1 MQAFPCAPGPRTPAP
16 IASVHHRHVVNT
28 SWRQSEGTVLG
39 PGRFYHDNGL
49 DGASRTAALAAK
61 AEARYKAKMK
71 RLNQKFSRD
80 TAMIERTEQAL
91 LRRQNREMQRAVYV
105 FSVVLIQAVW
115 RGSHARHSV
124 RRHKLRRHLAV
135 WRVICWFYI
144 KIVRFKRK
152 VTITQNIV
160 RMWASRGERVRR
172 LNMRVVAFMLQRLWR
187 GLKARRVA
195 AKRAVIHNETV
206 DFVETTILF
215 ASARSLEVILAPIL
229 AAHKIQLC
237 WWRHRR
243 WQQHDDLSHGGSRR
257 SGNSSRPGQWGKRRS
272 GSVRRTTSGRKKGK
286 RFSVSGEYMKIAQG
300 LAGDFSDEHFDTP
313 SRSGSR
319 RGSRANLGVSR
330 NSSEASLDE
339 GSQSPR
345 TIASSRRRRR
355 STFGHDRDVGG
366 SSELH
371 TDGKGGD
378 SKVVTAA
385 KSGGAQNRRE
395 RSSTFG
401 NDNPLVDDSDVLTRI
416 DLRGAEV
423 GAAVTPTTVAAAV
436 ADKSGMAAEGGR
448 PRRRTFEQQLTLL
461 SASGHDVSGLAS
473 KGETDAAV
481 SPGGGPRRAS
491 TSKDL
496 SRNDRLKKSAA
507 LLSSGSHSD
516 SKRRHTNPDD
526 LDSLAADP
534 RALRAA
540 LKGLITLDGSDI
552 LSNSATPRGGLDE
565 RRITEGDEDMQTNFE
580 TTKYNVL
587 PTLSSIVDLDLDAG
601 PGEEDGLLANLE
613 ADSKF
618 AGRGSREDASDEEE
632 ESSRSSRRRKCP
644 PPLGEENLRPGL
656 SPSGSFDELA
666 TSDRTSTSTSR
677 RRASP
682 GTSPRGSFAGTLD
695 VPESPS
701 GSPHAATRS
710 LVEPTPPPGNGPR
723 HRGGPRQGANLLLE

>member
-1 MQAFPCAPGPRTPAP
+1 MQAFPCAPGPRAPAP

-28 SWRQSEGTVLG
+28 SWRQSEGAVLG
-39 PGRFYHDNGL
+39 AGRFYHDNGL

-61 AEARYKAKMK
+61 AEARYKAKTS

-80 TAMIERTEQAL
+80 TAVIERTEQAL

-105 FSVVLIQAVW
+105 FSIVLIQAAW
-115 RGSHARHSV
+115 RGSHARQSV

-160 RMWASRGERVRR
+160 RMWASKGERVRR
-172 LNMRVVAFMLQRLWR
+172 INMRVVAFHLQRRWR

-243 WQQHDDLSHGGSRR
+243 WQQHDDVSHGGSRR
-257 SGNSSRPGQWGKRRS
+257 SGNSSRPGQWGKRR
-272 GSVRRTTSGRKKGK
+272 GSVRRTTSGRRRGGSGK

-300 LAGDFSDEHFDTP
+300 LAGDFSDENFDT
-313 SRSGSR
+313 SRASSR
-319 RGSRANLGVSR
+319 RGSRSNLGVSR
-330 NSSEASLDE
+330 NLSDASLDE

-345 TIASSRRRRR
+345 AAASLRRRRR

-371 TDGKGGD
+371 TDGKRGD
-378 SKVVTAA
+378 SKVQAAAAA
-385 KSGGAQNRRE
+385 KSGGAQNRRQ

-416 DLRGAEV
+416 DLRGAEL
-423 GAAVTPTTVAAAV
+423 GAAATPTTVAAAV

-461 SASGHDVSGLAS
+461 SASGHDVSG
-473 KGETDAAV
+473 
-481 SPGGGPRRAS
+481 
-491 TSKDL
+491 
-496 SRNDRLKKSAA
+496 
-507 LLSSGSHSD
+507 
-516 SKRRHTNPDD
+516 
-526 LDSLAADP
+526 
-534 RALRAA
+534 
-540 LKGLITLDGSDI
+540 
-552 LSNSATPRGGLDE
+552 
-565 RRITEGDEDMQTNFE
+565 
-580 TTKYNVL
+580 
-587 PTLSSIVDLDLDAG
+587 
-601 PGEEDGLLANLE
+601 
-613 ADSKF
+613 
-618 AGRGSREDASDEEE
+618 
-632 ESSRSSRRRKCP
+632 
-644 PPLGEENLRPGL
+644 
-656 SPSGSFDELA
+656 
-666 TSDRTSTSTSR
+666 
-677 RRASP
+677 
-682 GTSPRGSFAGTLD
+682 
-695 VPESPS
+695 
-701 GSPHAATRS
+701 
-710 LVEPTPPPGNGPR
+710 
-723 HRGGPRQGANLLLE
+723 